1 MTKELKQEK
10 GKEKKKK
17 KSIVLASICFCD
29 VGNLSVSSAQNKM
42 EENGC

>member
-17 KSIVLASICFCD
+17 KVLFWLQFASVMWEI
-29 VGNLSVSSAQNKM
+29 
-42 EENGC
+42 